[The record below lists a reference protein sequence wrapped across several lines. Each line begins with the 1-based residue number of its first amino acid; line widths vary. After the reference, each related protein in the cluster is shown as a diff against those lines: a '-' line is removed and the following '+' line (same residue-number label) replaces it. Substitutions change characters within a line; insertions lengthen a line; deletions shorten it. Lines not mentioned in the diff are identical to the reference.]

1 MKNNVLD
8 YQVNALMPKGPQQRR
23 ASAENELVIGLE
35 EYDRANNERSKY
47 DSFDSRGSS
56 NKEKHA
62 EKASFLTFVR
72 KGFNKS
78 VK

>member
-1 MKNNVLD
+1 M
-8 YQVNALMPKGPQQRR
+8 NALMPKGPQQRR

-56 NKEKHA
+56 NKEKQA

>member
-8 YQVNALMPKGPQQRR
+8 YQVNALMPKGPPQRR

-56 NKEKHA
+56 TKKHA

>member
-35 EYDRANNERSKY
+35 EYDRANNER
-47 DSFDSRGSS
+47 
-56 NKEKHA
+56 
-62 EKASFLTFVR
+62 
-72 KGFNKS
+72 
-78 VK
+78 

>member
-47 DSFDSRGSS
+47 DSFDSRDPP
-56 NKEKHA
+56 
-62 EKASFLTFVR
+62 R
-72 KGFNKS
+72 KNMQRRHHF
-78 VK
+78 

>member
-56 NKEKHA
+56 KEKHA
-62 EKASFLTFVR
+62 EKTSFLTFVR

>member
-47 DSFDSRGSS
+47 DSFVSRGSS
-56 NKEKHA
+56 QEKHA